1 MTLRTRLLAALVVLV
16 VALGASGVAV
26 TLVQR
31 DYLYG
36 QLDHR
41 LHELTQRPRPVLVR
55 LTQGVTGPSSSF
67 IAEIY
72 IGVVENGALITVQ
85 APTDDPELVP
95 SLLTDRLPTSPV
107 TRPTMSGAAE
117 KVRVVTVALPGGRSA
132 VFAISTARADDAV
145 QRLITALA
153 VAAGV
158 VLLLVGLVA
167 WWVVRLGLRP
177 IRRMTAAADAISG
190 GDRDIT
196 IDLVPGNT
204 EAAHLSHALRTMI
217 DTTREAEAK
226 TRRFVADASHELRTP
241 LTTLRGYSSLHS
253 GELSADPAALAE
265 VSDAMRRINQEAARM
280 THIVDDL
287 LDLTAMDE
295 QRLAEPTR
303 FDLAPVLHDL
313 VSDLKVVQPGRPI
326 TVDCP
331 GPTPVTGDRNRIVQ
345 AVAAL
350 ANNALRH
357 TPLDAAVTLRGS
369 SLPGG
374 GVRVAVVD
382 QGPGIP
388 PAHLPHLFERFYRV
402 DRGRARASGGN
413 GLGLAIVAG
422 IVTAHGG
429 RYGAESPVG
438 GPTTFWFELPP
449 GRPTAATLPPP
460 APVTPR
466 P

>member
-1 MTLRTRLLAALVVLV
+1 MTLRARLLAALVVLV
-16 VALGASGVAV
+16 VALGVSGVAV

-31 DYLYG
+31 DYLYD

-41 LHELTQRPRPVLVR
+41 LEELVARPRPLLLR
-55 LTQGVTGPSSSF
+55 LTQGIAGPSTSS

-72 IGVVENGALITVQ
+72 VGVIENGQLTTVQ
-85 APTDDPELVP
+85 APTDDPDLVP
-95 SLLTDRLPTSPV
+95 SVPADNPPTTPI
-107 TRPTMSGAAE
+107 TRPTLAGEAPQ
-117 KVRVVTVALPGGRSA
+117 VRVVTIDLPQRRTA
-132 VFAISTARADDAV
+132 VFAVSTARADDAV
-145 QRLITALA
+145 QRLMATLA
-153 VAAGV
+153 VAAAV

-167 WWVVRLGLRP
+167 WWVIRLGLQP
-177 IRRMTAAADAISG
+177 IRRMTAAADAISAG
-190 GDRDIT
+190 AHDVT
-196 IDLVPGNT
+196 IETIPGNT
-204 EAAHLSHALRTMI
+204 EAAHLSHALSTMI

-253 GELSADPAALAE
+253 GELSPEPAALAE
-265 VSDAMRRINQEAARM
+265 VSDAMRRINQEASRM
-280 THIVDDL
+280 THIVDEL

-295 QRLAEPTR
+295 QRLGAVTT
-303 FDLAPVLHDL
+303 FDLAPALNDL
-313 VSDLKVVQPGRPI
+313 VSDLRVVQPGRTI
-326 TVDCP
+326 TVACP
-331 GPTPVTGDRNRIVQ
+331 AGTHATGDRNRIVQ

-357 TPLDAAVTLRGS
+357 TPATAPVWLTGTAM
-369 SLPGG
+369 PGG
-374 GVRVAVVD
+374 GVRVAVID

-429 RYGAESPVG
+429 RYGVESPTG
-438 GPTTFWFELPP
+438 GPTTFWFELPAT
-449 GRPTAATLPPP
+449 PTA
-460 APVTPR
+460 
-466 P
+466 